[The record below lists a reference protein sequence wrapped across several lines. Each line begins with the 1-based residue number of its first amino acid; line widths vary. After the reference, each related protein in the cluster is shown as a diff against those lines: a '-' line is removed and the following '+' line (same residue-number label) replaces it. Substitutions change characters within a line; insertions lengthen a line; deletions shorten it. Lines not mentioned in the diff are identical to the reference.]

1 MEKRKSLRELKSI
14 VKGKKE
20 ELEKNIDDIVQHS
33 DLSNPQVKE
42 IIAKLQG
49 EIEVMEGIILY
60 CTLDCEDETY
70 YVLDNDLD
78 VVYKDDIKEFC

>member
-1 MEKRKSLRELKSI
+1 MEKRKSLRELKGI

-20 ELEKNIDDIVQHS
+20 ELEKNIDDIVQYS

-60 CTLDCEDETY
+60 CETGEKF
-70 YVLDNDLD
+70 L
-78 VVYKDDIKEFC
+78 I

>member
-1 MEKRKSLRELKSI
+1 MERKSLRELKSI

-20 ELEKNIDDIVQHS
+20 ELEKNIDNIVQYS

-49 EIEVMEGIILY
+49 EIEVMDGIILY
-60 CTLDCEDETY
+60 CETGESY
-70 YVLDNDLD
+70 L
-78 VVYKDDIKEFC
+78 I

>member
-1 MEKRKSLRELKSI
+1 MERKKSLKELKKI
-14 VKGKKE
+14 VKERKE
-20 ELEKNIDDIVQHS
+20 LLERNIEEHVQYS

-60 CTLDCEDETY
+60 CTTGEKFL
-70 YVLDNDLD
+70 
-78 VVYKDDIKEFC
+78 I

>member
-1 MEKRKSLRELKSI
+1 MEKRKSLKELKSI

-49 EIEVMEGIILY
+49 EIEVMDGIILSLLMKGFFISKIQFY
-60 CTLDCEDETY
+60 NLMINY
-70 YVLDNDLD
+70 SM
-78 VVYKDDIKEFC
+78 I

>member
-20 ELEKNIDDIVQHS
+20 ELKKNIDDIVQHS

-49 EIEVMEGIILY
+49 EIEVMDGIILY
-60 CTLDCEDETY
+60 CTTGESYL
-70 YVLDNDLD
+70 
-78 VVYKDDIKEFC
+78 I

>member
-14 VKGKKE
+14 VKERKE
-20 ELEKNIDDIVQHS
+20 LLEKNIDDIVQHS

-60 CTLDCEDETY
+60 CTTGEKFL
-70 YVLDNDLD
+70 
-78 VVYKDDIKEFC
+78 I

>member
-20 ELEKNIDDIVQHS
+20 ELEKNIDNIVQHS

-49 EIEVMEGIILY
+49 EIEVMDGIILY
-60 CTLDCEDETY
+60 CTTGESYL
-70 YVLDNDLD
+70 
-78 VVYKDDIKEFC
+78 I

>member
-1 MEKRKSLRELKSI
+1 MEKSLRELKSI

-49 EIEVMEGIILY
+49 EIEVMDGIILY
-60 CTLDCEDETY
+60 CTTGESYL
-70 YVLDNDLD
+70 
-78 VVYKDDIKEFC
+78 I

>member
-1 MEKRKSLRELKSI
+1 MEKKRKSLRELKSI
-14 VKGKKE
+14 VKERKE
-20 ELEKNIDDIVQHS
+20 ELERNLADIVQYS

-60 CTLDCEDETY
+60 CETGEKF
-70 YVLDNDLD
+70 L
-78 VVYKDDIKEFC
+78 I

>member
-1 MEKRKSLRELKSI
+1 MERKSLRELKSI

-20 ELEKNIDDIVQHS
+20 ELEKNIDNIVQYS

-49 EIEVMEGIILY
+49 EIEVMDGIILY
-60 CTLDCEDETY
+60 CTTGESYL
-70 YVLDNDLD
+70 
-78 VVYKDDIKEFC
+78 I

>member
-20 ELEKNIDDIVQHS
+20 ELERNLDDIVQYS

-60 CTLDCEDETY
+60 CETGEKF
-70 YVLDNDLD
+70 L
-78 VVYKDDIKEFC
+78 I

>member
-14 VKGKKE
+14 VKERKE
-20 ELEKNIDDIVQHS
+20 LLEKNIDDIVQYS

-60 CTLDCEDETY
+60 CETGESY
-70 YVLDNDLD
+70 L
-78 VVYKDDIKEFC
+78 I

>member
-1 MEKRKSLRELKSI
+1 MKRKSLRELKSI

-20 ELEKNIDDIVQHS
+20 ELEKNIDDIVKYS

-49 EIEVMEGIILY
+49 EIEVMDGIILY
-60 CTLDCEDETY
+60 CTTGESYL
-70 YVLDNDLD
+70 
-78 VVYKDDIKEFC
+78 I

>member
-1 MEKRKSLRELKSI
+1 MEKSLRELKSI

-20 ELEKNIDDIVQHS
+20 ELERNMDDIVQYS

-60 CTLDCEDETY
+60 CTTGEKFL
-70 YVLDNDLD
+70 
-78 VVYKDDIKEFC
+78 I

>member
-14 VKGKKE
+14 VKERKE
-20 ELEKNIDDIVQHS
+20 LLEKNIDDIVQHS

-49 EIEVMEGIILY
+49 EIEVMDGIILY
-60 CTLDCEDETY
+60 CTTGESYL
-70 YVLDNDLD
+70 
-78 VVYKDDIKEFC
+78 I

>member
-20 ELEKNIDDIVQHS
+20 ELERNLDDIVQYS

-60 CTLDCEDETY
+60 CTTGEKFL
-70 YVLDNDLD
+70 
-78 VVYKDDIKEFC
+78 I

>member
-1 MEKRKSLRELKSI
+1 MEKRKSLRELKGI

-20 ELEKNIDDIVQHS
+20 ELEKNIDNIVQYS

-49 EIEVMEGIILY
+49 EIEVMDGIILY
-60 CTLDCEDETY
+60 CTTGESYL
-70 YVLDNDLD
+70 
-78 VVYKDDIKEFC
+78 I

>member
-1 MEKRKSLRELKSI
+1 MRKSLRELKSI

-20 ELEKNIDDIVQHS
+20 ELEKNIDNIVQYS

-49 EIEVMEGIILY
+49 EIEVMDGIILY
-60 CTLDCEDETY
+60 CETGEKF
-70 YVLDNDLD
+70 L
-78 VVYKDDIKEFC
+78 I

>member
-1 MEKRKSLRELKSI
+1 MERKSLRELKSI

-20 ELEKNIDDIVQHS
+20 ELEKNIDNIVQYS

-60 CTLDCEDETY
+60 CETGEKF
-70 YVLDNDLD
+70 L
-78 VVYKDDIKEFC
+78 I

>member
-14 VKGKKE
+14 VKEKKE
-20 ELEKNIDDIVQHS
+20 LLEKNIDDIVQYS

-60 CTLDCEDETY
+60 CTTGESYL
-70 YVLDNDLD
+70 
-78 VVYKDDIKEFC
+78 I

>member
-1 MEKRKSLRELKSI
+1 MERKSLRELKSI

-20 ELEKNIDDIVQHS
+20 ELERNLDDIVQYS

-60 CTLDCEDETY
+60 CETGESY
-70 YVLDNDLD
+70 L
-78 VVYKDDIKEFC
+78 I

>member
-1 MEKRKSLRELKSI
+1 MKNKSLRELKSI
-14 VKGKKE
+14 VKERKE
-20 ELEKNIDDIVQHS
+20 LLEKNIDDIVQHS

-60 CTLDCEDETY
+60 CETGESY
-70 YVLDNDLD
+70 L
-78 VVYKDDIKEFC
+78 I

>member
-1 MEKRKSLRELKSI
+1 MERKSLRELKSI
-14 VKGKKE
+14 VKERKE
-20 ELEKNIDDIVQHS
+20 ELERNLDDIVQYS

-60 CTLDCEDETY
+60 CTTGESYL
-70 YVLDNDLD
+70 
-78 VVYKDDIKEFC
+78 I

>member
-1 MEKRKSLRELKSI
+1 MKNKSLRELKSI

-49 EIEVMEGIILY
+49 EIEVMDGIILY
-60 CTLDCEDETY
+60 CTTGESYL
-70 YVLDNDLD
+70 
-78 VVYKDDIKEFC
+78 I

>member
-1 MEKRKSLRELKSI
+1 MKNKSLRELKSI

-20 ELEKNIDDIVQHS
+20 ELEKNIDNIVQYS

-60 CTLDCEDETY
+60 CETGEKF
-70 YVLDNDLD
+70 L
-78 VVYKDDIKEFC
+78 I

>member
-1 MEKRKSLRELKSI
+1 MEKSLRELKSI

-60 CTLDCEDETY
+60 CTTGESYL
-70 YVLDNDLD
+70 
-78 VVYKDDIKEFC
+78 I

>member
-1 MEKRKSLRELKSI
+1 MKNKSLRELKSI

-20 ELEKNIDDIVQHS
+20 ELEKNIDDIVQYS

-42 IIAKLQG
+42 IRAKLQG

-60 CTLDCEDETY
+60 CTTGEKFL
-70 YVLDNDLD
+70 
-78 VVYKDDIKEFC
+78 I

>member
-1 MEKRKSLRELKSI
+1 MKNKSLRELKSI

-20 ELEKNIDDIVQHS
+20 ELERNMDDIVQHS

-60 CTLDCEDETY
+60 CTTGEKFL
-70 YVLDNDLD
+70 
-78 VVYKDDIKEFC
+78 I

>member
-1 MEKRKSLRELKSI
+1 MKRKSLRELKGI

-20 ELEKNIDDIVQHS
+20 ELERNIDDIVQYS

-42 IIAKLQG
+42 MIAKLQG

-60 CTLDCEDETY
+60 CETGEKF
-70 YVLDNDLD
+70 L
-78 VVYKDDIKEFC
+78 I

>member
-14 VKGKKE
+14 VKERKE
-20 ELEKNIDDIVQHS
+20 LLERGIEEHVKYS

-49 EIEVMEGIILY
+49 EIEVMDGIILY
-60 CTLDCEDETY
+60 CTTGESYL
-70 YVLDNDLD
+70 
-78 VVYKDDIKEFC
+78 I

>member
-1 MEKRKSLRELKSI
+1 MEKRKSLRELKGI

-49 EIEVMEGIILY
+49 EIEVMDGIILY
-60 CTLDCEDETY
+60 CTTGESYL
-70 YVLDNDLD
+70 
-78 VVYKDDIKEFC
+78 I